1 MCSWPSALMFFILT
15 FGFKAAVDWV
25 PEGWRFRL
33 QFQMD
38 ENEGGKTS
46 IKTEPWEAQWYS
58 AAEPI
63 Q

>member
-1 MCSWPSALMFFILT
+1 MFFILT